1 MICDYNYTI
10 IITGSI
16 ITIIIWV
23 VNTCIIIIHRAL
35 DLEKKCCIFQDLI
48 QKLILHYEQSV
59 TLAIVPDVLK
69 VKQ

>member
-1 MICDYNYTI
+1 M
-10 IITGSI
+10 
-16 ITIIIWV
+16 IWV

>member
-1 MICDYNYTI
+1 MITITI

-35 DLEKKCCIFQDLI
+35 DLEKMLHISRFDTKIF
-48 QKLILHYEQSV
+48 LHYEQSV